1 MESTGTGSLH
11 KIEEEESPQEKAA
24 REKFE
29 AGQALLNSSRGD
41 KIQVKTLQLVSWIW
55 IRAAWIRIDFGR
67 LDPES
72 SGRKEPT

>member
-1 MESTGTGSLH
+1 VESTDSLH

-41 KIQVKTLQLVSWIW
+41 KIQVSYRYRTASLV
-55 IRAAWIRIDFGR
+55 DPDPGR
-67 LDPES
+67 LDPD
-72 SGRKEPT
+72 